1 MAIDQ
6 LSGHDLVVDCTDRPY
21 TRYLISDATVLL
33 AIPLVSGA
41 AIGAAGQ
48 WAVYGQPERACYRC
62 LWPQPGASQ
71 RCDEAG
77 VWGPVTGMVGC
88 AMAAEALRVLV
99 GNGDAP
105 LLHILHLGG
114 SPAVRSVKMR
124 PPSPKCAA
132 CGPNKTIA
140 SLEDVDY
147 AMFCGEVATDE
158 STGTAPGGVGER
170 IGVEELK
177 GVLAAPTDDTLVVD
191 TRPPVEYRI
200 CALRNTTSESS
211 KLQPPATGLTHRR
224 RPTGHHP
231 PHARGRPVR
240 SQRHLPLPPRQRLA
254 DRRSQATYRPRRRAR
269 HRRPGRTAGMDTA
282 RGPKV
287 PHILDRTHNLLSCRL
302 QCIHLLK

>member
-1 MAIDQ
+1 M
-6 LSGHDLVVDCTDRPY
+6 
-21 TRYLISDATVLL
+21 ISDATVLL

-48 WAVYGQPERACYRC
+48 WAVYGQPGRACYRC

-99 GNGDAP
+99 GSGDAP

-177 GVLAAPTDDTLVVD
+177 GVLAAPTDDTVVVD
-191 TRPPVEYRI
+191 TRPPVEYRM

-211 KLQPPATGLTHRR
+211 RLQPRATGLTFADIPLATILRTPEAVPSAANVIFLCRR
-224 RPTGHHP
+224 GNDSQIAAAKLRTVRDDVRVTDVLGGLLAWTRRVDPKFPT
-231 PHARGRPVR
+231 
-240 SQRHLPLPPRQRLA
+240 
-254 DRRSQATYRPRRRAR
+254 Y
-269 HRRPGRTAGMDTA
+269 
-282 RGPKV
+282 
-287 PHILDRTHNLLSCRL
+287 
-302 QCIHLLK
+302 